1 VTIVITILIV
11 LGAAALTAG
20 VLLLR
25 QVRSRAQ
32 DDLEALVGAANIV
45 LFERSANCLGH
56 SDADVDQARGAGAL
70 ALCRD
75 GMHFMHWIPR
85 RRHLHI
91 PAVAI
96 TAAAA
101 TRSYTRPGFARASA
115 RPMLQ
120 IDYRTRGRVARIAWS
135 VTDAE
140 AWSEAIGELQRAS

>member
-1 VTIVITILIV
+1 MTVVLTILVV
-11 LGAAALTAG
+11 LVTAALTSG
-20 VLLLR
+20 WVLLR

-45 LFERSANCLGH
+45 LFERSANSLGH

-75 GMHFMHWIPR
+75 GIHFMPWIPR
-85 RRHLHI
+85 HRHLHI
-91 PAVAI
+91 PAAAVT
-96 TAAAA
+96 TAAASRGYA
-101 TRSYTRPGFARASA
+101 RPGFARASA

-140 AWSEAIGELQRAS
+140 AWCEAIGELQQAS